1 MRAVLF
7 HRPTTIFSLL
17 AIAGLLVTASFA
29 LVAGYRPSPSVT
41 VRQGPGDSVIIDG
54 VGALPGEAVARF
66 LGRGGQVLF
75 ELPVRELVSGL
86 EPRGTPAE
94 NRAHY
99 EALDRIADLFGRGGT
114 LQLPDGRDLG
124 VYAIQSPGFR
134 LSHDGWGAI
143 GVGFVALL
151 TGLWVVVLRPREFAA
166 QMFALSGASLWM
178 ASITIVLTNTGGL
191 TTAGW
196 AVRSQLQAN
205 HISGMLFGGALV
217 AIFCR
222 YPLPLVPTSCAVLW
236 SLALLALGI
245 AGIFDPWPDFYGTSL
260 IALVLSVGMMFALVF
275 AQAWASRKDPVRR
288 GAVAWVGTALL
299 LSTGIFTAVNFL
311 PQLMRAPL
319 YVGDSVAMSAFLLFY
334 FALAV
339 AITRYRMFD
348 LGNWTLYVVRAV
360 VVVLLVLIAD
370 MALVYWAGER
380 WTLSVGALLVAVF
393 WLPVRSRLM
402 RLADRRRDAD
412 TMRLI
417 RGANEVA
424 FAMRPQDQAALWRK
438 VLKAQFDPLEVFST
452 TTQKPEIREDGRILA
467 IPSPLGSE
475 GLALSFA
482 GQGSRLFDSNDL
494 NMADALYQLVEE
506 MIRARKAYD
515 EGVRT
520 ERLRIARD
528 LHDDVGARLLTG
540 MHMADQQLRPTLQ
553 AAMSD
558 IRAIVSGMTGEQVSL
573 ERLLSDVRH
582 ETARRLEA
590 AGIALDWPLAAYG
603 EGDIPVDYRQQK
615 AITSA
620 CREAVSNA
628 LRHAHASMVRVG
640 VVIDAGRLGMVIA
653 DDGRGMPEA
662 ALTGETQGYGLRNLR
677 RRMEDVGGRID
688 IESGPGGT
696 NIRLSLPLTVPTP
709 FTPSEQGV
717 TDLSGSVPLRQ

>member
-17 AIAGLLVTASFA
+17 AIAGLLVTAFFA
-29 LVAGYRPSPSVT
+29 LVAGYRPAASIE
-41 VRQGPGDSVIIDG
+41 VRQGAADSVVIKG
-54 VGALPGEAVARF
+54 VDALPGETTARF
-66 LGRGGQVLF
+66 IGRSGQVLF

-99 EALDRIADLFGRGGT
+99 ERLDRVAVLFGQGGT
-114 LQLPDGRDLG
+114 LQLPDGRDLAA
-124 VYAIQSPGFR
+124 YAIHLRGFH
-134 LSHDGWGAI
+134 LSRDAWGAL

-151 TGLWVVVLRPREFAA
+151 TGLWVLVLRPREFVA

-178 ASITIVLTNTGGL
+178 ASLTIIMINMGGL
-191 TTAGW
+191 TTPGW
-196 AVRSQLQAN
+196 VMRNQLQAN

-222 YPLPLVPTSCAVLW
+222 YPRPLMPTIFPVLF
-236 SLALLALGI
+236 SLSLLALGVTM
-245 AGIFDPWPDFYGTSL
+245 IFDLWTDVYGAGL
-260 IALVLSVGMMFALVF
+260 IVLVASVGIMFALVF
-275 AQAWASRKDPVRR
+275 VQAWISRKDPVQR
-288 GAVAWVGTALL
+288 GSVAWVGTALL

-311 PQLMRAPL
+311 PQLMGSPL
-319 YVGDSVAMSAFLLFY
+319 YVGDSVAMSGFLLFY

-348 LGNWTLYVVRAV
+348 LGNWTLHVIRAV

-370 MALVYWAGER
+370 MMLVYWAGEK
-380 WTLSVGALLVAVF
+380 WTLSVGALLVAVL

-402 RLADRRRDAD
+402 RFADRRRDAD

-424 FAMRPQDQAALWRK
+424 FAMRPEDQSALWRK
-438 VLKAQFDPLEVFST
+438 VLRAQFDPLEVVAT
-452 TTQKPEIREDGRILA
+452 TAQRTEIREDGRVLA
-467 IPSPLGSE
+467 IPSPLSGE
-475 GLALSFA
+475 ALALSFA

-494 NMADALYQLVEE
+494 NMADALCRLVEE
-506 MIRARKAYD
+506 MIRARRAYD
-515 EGVRT
+515 EGVKA

-590 AGIALDWPLAAYG
+590 AGIALDWPLAEPG
-603 EGDIPVDYRQQK
+603 EGDFSIDYRQQK

-620 CREAVSNA
+620 LREAVSNA
-628 LRHAHASMVRVG
+628 IRHAHASMVRVG
-640 VVIDAGRLGMVIA
+640 LTIDAGRLEMVVA
-653 DDGRGMPEA
+653 DNGRGMPEE
-662 ALTGETQGYGLRNLR
+662 ALTGETQGYGLRNLS
-677 RRMEDVGGRID
+677 RRMEDVGGRLD
-688 IESGPGGT
+688 LASGPGGT
-696 NIRLSLPLTVPTP
+696 QVRLSLPLVVPVRRTP
-709 FTPSEQGV
+709 TEQGV
-717 TDLSGSVPLRQ
+717 TGPVGHIP